1 MQVAAQSVGGGGGD
15 GSDTT
20 ATPYVTQAPRKM
32 ASENFMGTRDVAQ
45 IGMPTSQRTAT
56 SARKNRAVATSQ
68 GTAKDVAARWWL
80 AIHP

>member
-32 ASENFMGTRDVAQ
+32 ASENFMGTR
-45 IGMPTSQRTAT
+45 G
-56 SARKNRAVATSQ
+56 
-68 GTAKDVAARWWL
+68 
-80 AIHP
+80 